1 MSYIRFDRHTNMS
14 SETRKEILDII
25 GEVDYNTGFDLMNM
39 LYGLFDGYL
48 YDELLPLVTKH
59 PDQLLYNRVK
69 KVVLTI
75 KKYPKING

>member
-14 SETRKEILDII
+14 SETRNEILDII

-69 KVVLTI
+69 KVVSTV

>member
-1 MSYIRFDRHTNMS
+1 MSYIKFDRHANMT
-14 SETRKEILDII
+14 SETRREIMDILK
-25 GEVDYNTGFDLMNM
+25 EVDFNTGFDLMNM

-48 YDELLPLVTKH
+48 YDDLLPLVTKH

-69 KVVLTI
+69 KVVSVI

>member
-14 SETRKEILDII
+14 SETRQEILDII

-69 KVVLTI
+69 KVVSTI

>member
-14 SETRKEILDII
+14 SETRQEILDII
-25 GEVDYNTGFDLMNM
+25 GEVDFNTGFDLMNM

-59 PDQLLYNRVK
+59 PDGLLYNRVK
-69 KVVLTI
+69 RVVSTI
-75 KKYPKING
+75 KKYPKIIH

>member
-1 MSYIRFDRHTNMS
+1 MT
-14 SETRKEILDII
+14 SETRREILDII
-25 GEVDYNTGFDLMNM
+25 GELDFNTGFDLMNM

-48 YDELLPLVTKH
+48 YDDLLPLVTKH

-69 KVVLTI
+69 KLVSTV

>member
-1 MSYIRFDRHTNMS
+1 
-14 SETRKEILDII
+14 
-25 GEVDYNTGFDLMNM
+25 M

-48 YDELLPLVTKH
+48 YDDLLSVTKNA
-59 PDQLLYNRVK
+59 DNTLYNRVK

>member
-14 SETRKEILDII
+14 SETRQEILDILK
-25 GEVDYNTGFDLMNM
+25 EVDFNTGFDLMNM

-48 YDELLPLVTKH
+48 YDDLLPLVTKH

-69 KVVLTI
+69 KVVSTV
-75 KKYPKING
+75 KKYPKISG

>member
-1 MSYIRFDRHTNMS
+1 MS
-14 SETRKEILDII
+14 SETRREILDII
-25 GEVDYNTGFDLMNM
+25 GELDYNTGFDLINM

-48 YDELLPLVTKH
+48 YDDLLPLITKH
-59 PDQLLYNRVK
+59 PDQILYNRVK

>member
-1 MSYIRFDRHTNMS
+1 MS
-14 SETRKEILDII
+14 SETRNEILDII
-25 GEVDYNTGFDLMNM
+25 GEVDFNTGFDLMNM

-48 YDELLPLVTKH
+48 YDDLLSVTKNA
-59 PDQLLYNRVK
+59 DNTLYNRVK

>member
-1 MSYIRFDRHTNMS
+1 MSYIRFDRHSNMS
-14 SETRKEILDII
+14 SEIRKEILDII

-69 KVVLTI
+69 KVVSTV

>member
-14 SETRKEILDII
+14 SETRNEILDII
-25 GEVDYNTGFDLMNM
+25 GEVDFNTGFDLMNM

-48 YDELLPLVTKH
+48 YDDLLPLVTKH

-69 KVVLTI
+69 KVVSTI